1 MSKEPDLFGT
11 DPKHLHRKEGPD
23 TSIAAAYSVD
33 TTGKERAVLEVIARY
48 PGGAISDEVRS
59 NFPKGTPYSSMTAR
73 YKAVG
78 RQGPDTAQEAR
89 CTAWPVAPLPDGHA
103 HHQSWNDGAGENETG
118 RRVLNFPIPGSSGV
132 ADRWPDKRRKETEM
146 SIFGF
151 SNCAVIW
158 RRLPTR
164 TALRRA
170 CRAFLSCRPGRCRS
184 RLPIRPHRH
193 HGRHQVRR

>member
-73 YKAVG
+73 YKAL
-78 RQGPDTAQEAR
+78 D
-89 CTAWPVAPLPDGHA
+89 
-103 HHQSWNDGAGENETG
+103 
-118 RRVLNFPIPGSSGV
+118 
-132 ADRWPDKRRKETEM
+132 DKGLIRRRKHDVRLGL
-146 SIFGF
+146 S
-151 SNCAVIW
+151 
-158 RRLPTR
+158 RRFQMVMHITNLGM
-164 TALRRA
+164 TALEKTKLEDE
-170 CRAFLSCRPGRCRS
+170 F
-184 RLPIRPHRH
+184 
-193 HGRHQVRR
+193 